1 MATPLEEARSSVER
15 IQQFDPETLP
25 REDDLGR
32 QFSFRDVVGPAKRI
46 IDLYKQLSL
55 ETLSDFGDKQL
66 EQLKNQADADYNRF
80 SEVLNFDVTPENATG
95 RRDQL
100 ISQVQ
105 SAYQQTFN
113 VLHPLIAYGMT
124 RAVDFQRMEND
135 ARAMIQ
141 SVQDQA
147 KKITSELEA
156 SQSQAEQILDDIR
169 KVAAEQGVSQ
179 QSIYFKEEAERHEN
193 LAAEWRERTKKMAW
207 TLGLYSVA
215 AIFLHKIPWL
225 TPSDVY
231 QSAQLITGK
240 VLVFAV
246 IAYMLIL
253 FARNFLSH
261 QHNAIINKH
270 RQNALMTFT
279 ALVDA
284 AKEEDHSDI
293 VLLHAAQCIFAPQE
307 TGYARQES
315 ARGGM
320 SISPV
325 EFLRKASSRG
335 D

>member
-1 MATPLEEARSSVER
+1 MATPLEEAKNSVQR
-15 IQQFDPETLP
+15 IQEFDPETLP

-32 QFSFRDVVGPAKRI
+32 QLSFRDAVSPARRMI
-46 IDLYKQLSL
+46 GLYRQLSL
-55 ETLSDFGDKQL
+55 ETLSDFGDQQL

-80 SEVLNFDVTPENATG
+80 NEVLSFDVTSENATG

-100 ISQVQ
+100 ISQIKG
-105 SAYQQTFN
+105 AYQQTFN
-113 VLHPLIAYGMT
+113 VLHPMIAYGMT
-124 RAVDFQRMEND
+124 RAVDFQTMENE
-135 ARAMIQ
+135 ARSMIQ

-147 KKITSELEA
+147 EEVTKALEE
-156 SQSQAEQILDDIR
+156 SQTQAIQILDDIR

-179 QSIYFKEEAERHEN
+179 QAMYFKDESERHEK
-193 LAAEWRERTKKMAW
+193 LANEWRERTKKVAW
-207 TLGLYSVA
+207 LLGWYSVV

-225 TPSDVY
+225 APNDIY

-240 VLVFAV
+240 ILVFAV

-261 QHNAIINKH
+261 EHNAIINKH

-293 VLLHAAQCIFAPQE
+293 VLLHAAQCIFSPQE
-307 TGYARQES
+307 TGYAKQDSSRS
-315 ARGGM
+315 GVPF
-320 SISPV
+320 SPV
-325 EFLRKASSRG
+325 EILRKVASTSE
-335 D
+335 

>member
-1 MATPLEEARSSVER
+1 MAKPLEEAKNSVQR
-15 IQQFDPETLP
+15 IQEFDPETLP

-32 QFSFRDVVGPAKRI
+32 QLSFRDAVAPARRI
-46 IDLYKQLSL
+46 IGLYRQLSL
-55 ETLSDFGDKQL
+55 ETLSDFGDQQL
-66 EQLKNQADADYNRF
+66 GQLKNQADADYNRF
-80 SEVLNFDVTPENATG
+80 NEVMSFDVTPENATG

-100 ISQVQ
+100 ITQIKG
-105 SAYQQTFN
+105 AYQQTFN

-124 RAVDFQRMEND
+124 RAVDFQTMENE

-147 KKITSELEA
+147 SVITESLEGN
-156 SQSQAEQILDDIR
+156 QKQAEQILDDIR

-179 QSIYFKEEAERHEN
+179 QSIYFKEESERHER
-193 LAAEWRERTKKMAW
+193 LADEWRDRTKKVAW
-207 TLGLYSVA
+207 LLGGYSVL

-225 TPSDVY
+225 TPTDVY

-240 VLVFAV
+240 ILVFAV

-261 QHNAIINKH
+261 EHNAIVNKH

-293 VLLHAAQCIFAPQE
+293 VLLHAAQCIFSPQE
-307 TGYARQES
+307 TGYAKQDGS
-315 ARGGM
+315 KGGLPF
-320 SISPV
+320 SPI
-325 EFLRKASSRG
+325 EILRKATSKSE
-335 D
+335 